1 MFAPQILHKQLL
13 WNALGRCAY
22 SQEYFTTIVYAKPG
36 GQTECIMGNWKIENK
51 FYQFN
56 YYIWDVKYAW
66 TSKNRV
72 WCAWS
77 YHLIATGEKIKPRRS
92 SKPFVH
98 IQIHIYLSE
107 RSIGHFRV
115 PLYLRFKT
123 SLSAKLFIWKW
134 VLHAVSFSCKS
145 KSFS

>member
-1 MFAPQILHKQLL
+1 MKARGRRPNAFIVFKCLKPRSNTKHEFLKLLLQQKKISLNYHLNYKFSQI
-13 WNALGRCAY
+13 
-22 SQEYFTTIVYAKPG
+22 
-36 GQTECIMGNWKIENK
+36 
-51 FYQFN
+51 N